1 MRLPRA
7 TMKSSGGLDLESA
20 SSSPPLHF
28 HRDEQ
33 PVAVPIWREAL
44 LGLDWLALRASA
56 IYHGRGAVRG
66 DGAPVLL
73 VPGFLGSD
81 GYLLELHGWLRRI
94 GYRSYLSRMGR
105 NAECLDLLTERL
117 AARLDEARA
126 DTGRRVHLIGHSL
139 GGVLSLIV
147 AVRRP
152 DAVASVITL
161 GSPLRGIRS
170 HPFVI
175 RAAAAVRERLRRQG
189 RRPSCYTPVCDCDS
203 VAALRSRPPA
213 PHVAVYTRTDGIVD
227 WRVCV
232 NDDPRTDVE
241 VPGTHIGL
249 VWNPAVYRLIAARLA
264 AAA

>member
-1 MRLPRA
+1 
-7 TMKSSGGLDLESA
+7 
-20 SSSPPLHF
+20 
-28 HRDEQ
+28 
-33 PVAVPIWREAL
+33 VPIWREAL
-44 LGLDWLALRASA
+44 LGLDWLALRASG
-56 IYHGRGAVRG
+56 IYHGRGTAQG

-73 VPGFLGSD
+73 VPGFLGRD
-81 GYLLELHGWLRRI
+81 GYLLELHRWLRRM

-105 NAECLDLLTERL
+105 NAECLDLLAGRL
-117 AARLDEARA
+117 AARLEEARA

-152 DAVASVITL
+152 EAVASVITL

-175 RAAAAVRERLRRQG
+175 RAAAAVRARLRRQG
-189 RRPSCYTPVCDCDS
+189 RRPDCYTPACECES
-203 VAALRSRPPA
+203 VAALGSRPRA

-232 NDDPRTDVE
+232 SGDPEADVE

-249 VWNPAVYRLIAARLA
+249 VWNAAVYRLIAARLA
-264 AAA
+264 AAT